1 MNQFEY
7 ANPATVEE
15 AVALLS
21 AKWGETE
28 VLAGGTDLISLLK
41 QGIAQPRLVVGLKNV
56 KSLSGIEA
64 KGGAVRIGATTS
76 LKDFIA
82 NKDVQSNFPG
92 LVTAARNIASQ
103 QMINMGTVGGEILQ
117 RPRCWYYR
125 NGLGLL
131 GTKDGKSLIE
141 TGENRYHAIFANSG
155 AAKFVHASSLA
166 PGLVALG
173 ASLQIQGP
181 KGARTVA
188 AGEFFAAPKSETER
202 ESVLAPN
209 EILTAIEIPAAGLK
223 NGVYEIR
230 QRTGLDW
237 PMVAAFVAFKDNGG
251 KAQDVRI
258 VLGHVAPTPY
268 HSKKGSAA
276 LEGLPITD
284 ASLANAAEAALSEA
298 TPLSGNKY
306 KVPQAKVAIRRA
318 GLAAPT

>member
-1 MNQFEY
+1 MNAFEY

-15 AVALLS
+15 ALGLLAGS
-21 AKWGETE
+21 WGETE

-41 QGIAQPRLVVGLKNV
+41 QGIAQPRLVVSLKNV
-56 KSLSGIEA
+56 KGLSGIET
-64 KGGAVRIGATTS
+64 KGGAIRIGATTK

-131 GTKDGKSLIE
+131 GMKDGKSLIE
-141 TGENRYHAIFANSG
+141 TGENRYHAIFGNSG

-173 ASLQIQGP
+173 ATLQLQGP
-181 KGARTVA
+181 KGARSVA
-188 AGEFFAAPKSETER
+188 AGEFFAAPKSETDR

-223 NGVYEIR
+223 NGVFEVR
-230 QRTGLDW
+230 QRKGLDW

-251 KAQDVRI
+251 KAQDARI
-258 VLGHVAPTPY
+258 VLGHVAPTPW

-276 LEGLPITD
+276 LEGQAVT
-284 ASLANAAEAALSEA
+284 AESLDKAAATALADA

-318 GLAAPT
+318 GLAALG